1 MVQFFNSKLEKKVE
15 KNGKK
20 KMKIEGESYKTI
32 WFVDN
37 LVKIIDQTKLPHKF
51 VIKDLKNVK
60 DAINAIKTMEVR
72 GAPLIGATAAY
83 GLALSIIEKND
94 LSFLKKS
101 SEELIASRPTAINL
115 KWAVDRMMKKLNGIN
130 EKDILKIALEEAKV
144 IKEEDEGFCKNIGL
158 NGLKIIEEISNKK
171 KDTVNILTHCNAG
184 WLATIDWGTA
194 TSPIYHAH
202 QKGIK
207 VHVWVDETRPR
218 NQGANLTSYELNEE
232 GISNTVITDNAG
244 GILMQRGQVD
254 MCIVGTD
261 RTLSNGDVCNKIGT
275 YLKALSAKDNNVPF
289 YVALP
294 SSTIDWS
301 IKDHKQIPIEERN
314 SEELSYVEGIDENNE
329 IKKVRI
335 YPKKSKSL
343 NLAFDVTPA
352 KLVTGLITEKGIC
365 EASEKGLKGLFK

>member
-1 MVQFFNSKLEKKVE
+1 
-15 KNGKK
+15 
-20 KMKIEGESYKTI
+20 MKIEGKSYRTI
-32 WFVDN
+32 WFEN
-37 LVKIIDQTKLPHKF
+37 NEVKIIDQTKLPHNFK
-51 VIKDLKNVK
+51 IKSLKTVRE
-60 DAINAIKTMEVR
+60 AIRAIKSMEVR

-83 GLALSIIEKND
+83 GLVLSIIEKND
-94 LSFLKKS
+94 LSFLKRS
-101 SEELIASRPTAINL
+101 SEELINSRPTAINL
-115 KWAVDRMMKKLNGIN
+115 KWAVDRMMKKLSGVNN
-130 EKDILKIALEEAKV
+130 KNILKLALEEAKSIV
-144 IKEEDEGFCKNIGL
+144 EEDIQFCKNIGL
-158 NGLKIIEEISNKK
+158 NGLKLIEEISAK

-202 QKGIK
+202 QKGMK

-261 RTLSNGDVCNKIGT
+261 RTLSNGDVCNKVGT
-275 YLKALSAKDNNVPF
+275 YLKALAAKDNKVPF

-294 SSTIDWS
+294 SSTIDWK

-314 SEELSYVEGIDENNE
+314 AEELSYIEGIDENNNE
-329 IKKVRI
+329 VKRVRI

-352 KLVTGLITEKGIC
+352 KYVSGLITEKGVC
-365 EASEKGLKGLFK
+365 EASEKGLRGLFK

>member
-1 MVQFFNSKLEKKVE
+1 MR
-15 KNGKK
+15 
-20 KMKIEGESYKTI
+20 IENKSYRTI
-32 WFVDN
+32 WFENN
-37 LVKIIDQTKLPHKF
+37 LVKIIDQTKLPHQF
-51 VIKDLKNVK
+51 IIKDLKTVK
-60 DAINAIKTMEVR
+60 DAINAIKSMEVR

-83 GLALSIIEKND
+83 GLVLSIIEKND

-101 SEELIASRPTAINL
+101 SENLIASRPTAINL
-115 KWAVDRMMKKLNGIN
+115 KWAVDRMMKKLSGAND
-130 EKDILKIALEEAKV
+130 KDIFKLALEEAKDIV
-144 IKEEDEGFCKNIGL
+144 EEDVRFCKNIGL

-232 GISNTVITDNAG
+232 GVSNTVITDNAG

-275 YLKALSAKDNNVPF
+275 YLKALSAEDNNVPF

-301 IKDHKQIPIEERN
+301 IKDHKKIPIEERN
-314 SEELSYVEGIDENNE
+314 SEELSHVAGVDENNE

-335 YPKKSKSL
+335 YPQKSKSL

-352 KLVTGLITEKGIC
+352 KLVTSLITERGVC
-365 EASEKGLKGLFK
+365 EASEEGLKGLFK

>member
-1 MVQFFNSKLEKKVE
+1 MKINSK
-15 KNGKK
+15 N
-20 KMKIEGESYKTI
+20 YRTI
-32 WFVDN
+32 WFENN

-51 VIKDLKNVK
+51 IIKDLKTVK
-60 DAINAIKTMEVR
+60 DTVNAIQSMEVR

-83 GLALSIIEKND
+83 GLVLSILEKND
-94 LSFLKKS
+94 QSFLKKS
-101 SEELIASRPTAINL
+101 SDDLIASRPTAINL
-115 KWAVDRMMKKLNGIN
+115 KWAVDRMMNKLSGIN
-130 EKDILKIALEEAKV
+130 SNKNLKIALEEAKAIV
-144 IKEEDEGFCKNIGL
+144 EEDVNFCKNIGL
-158 NGLKIIEEISNKK
+158 NGLKIIEEIANKK

-194 TSPIYHAH
+194 TSPIYQAH
-202 QKGIK
+202 QKGIN

-232 GISNTVITDNAG
+232 GISNTIITDNAG
-244 GILMQRGQVD
+244 GILMQRRQVD

-314 SEELSYVEGIDENNE
+314 SEELSHVEGVDENNE

-335 YPKKSKSL
+335 YPQKSNSL

-365 EASEKGLKGLFK
+365 EASEKGLKELFK

>member
-1 MVQFFNSKLEKKVE
+1 
-15 KNGKK
+15 
-20 KMKIEGESYKTI
+20 MKIEGKFYKTI
-32 WFVDN
+32 WFENN
-37 LVKIIDQTKLPHKF
+37 LVKIINQTKLPHQF
-51 VIKDLKNVK
+51 MIKDLKTVK

-83 GLALSIIEKND
+83 GLVLSIIENND

-115 KWAVDRMMKKLNGIN
+115 KWAVDRMMKKLSGVND
-130 EKDILKIALEEAKV
+130 KDILKIALDEAKS
-144 IKEEDEGFCKNIGL
+144 ITEEDEKFCKNIGL
-158 NGLKIIEEISNKK
+158 NGLKIIEDIANKK

-275 YLKALSAKDNNVPF
+275 YLKALSAKDNNIPF

-294 SSTIDWS
+294 SSTIDWN

-314 SEELSYVEGIDENNE
+314 SEELSHVEGIDENNE

-335 YPKKSKSL
+335 YPQKSKSL

-365 EASEKGLKGLFK
+365 EASEKGLKGLFE